1 MRGPSF
7 DRLRTGSRLKARGD
21 MRGEDAMANNRTAIV
36 TGAAHGIGR
45 AVARHLVRQGWR
57 VALADIDGEAVSAAT
72 AEIGGA
78 ALSRGVSR
86 GAGRGRPGGRRPR
99 PARAR
104 SADRVP
110 YRH

>member
-1 MRGPSF
+1 MRSSTWP
-7 DRLRTGSRLKARGD
+7 RAMET
-21 MRGEDAMANNRTAIV
+21 MANNRAAIV

-78 ALSRGVSR
+78 TRCRGVSR
-86 GAGRGRPGGRRPR
+86 EAGGGRPGGVAPR
-99 PARAR
+99 PPPGHP
-104 SADRVP
+104 ADRAQSAHRPVAGAP
-110 YRH
+110 PATA